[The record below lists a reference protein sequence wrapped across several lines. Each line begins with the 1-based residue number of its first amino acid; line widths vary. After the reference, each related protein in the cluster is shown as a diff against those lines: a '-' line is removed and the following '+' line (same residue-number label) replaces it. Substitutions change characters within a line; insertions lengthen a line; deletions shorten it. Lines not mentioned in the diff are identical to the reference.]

1 MGLQQVKIRV
11 GSYMSIDVVLTYCIL
26 IIAIILFVTEKLRPD
41 IVAILIMILLAWS
54 GVIEVGQA
62 FSGFSSN
69 AVVSVMAVM
78 IMGYGIDKSGI
89 MKKLS
94 KKIIQLAGNGEKKL
108 LVYVSL
114 SVGLISSFMQNIG
127 AAALFLPALR
137 RICRRTG
144 IHPSKL
150 LMPMGFAAILG
161 GTITMVASGPL
172 IILNDLVLQRGYEK
186 FNLFSVTP
194 VGLVL
199 LASGIL
205 YFYTMGSKVLPNP
218 EIESRKTPQNI
229 LKEIYDLPDN
239 VFEIFVNKG
248 SSISGKTIEE
258 IDLWTRFNVNILAM
272 FEDGST
278 VYAPWRRTRLHD
290 GQVLAVLGGR
300 ECVESF
306 VSECNLTLKDE
317 MEIFSNI
324 KNEEYAGFA
333 EIIVPPKSAFIGK
346 SLCEIAVRKNFSV
359 EPIIFISREG
369 DRIDFYDRPM
379 ESGQEMI
386 VFGRW
391 VDIRKI
397 KEIRDFAVI
406 TPITANVE
414 DESGSKW
421 IFALGSLL
429 FAIAMVLMGVRL
441 SLGFLTGAFLM
452 ILTRVIP
459 FDEIYSAIDWK
470 TVFLLSGLIPLG
482 IAFEKSGAAAITA
495 GVIIE
500 IIKSWG
506 TLPIM
511 FVVGILATLF
521 SLFMSNNAATVLL
534 VPLVMIMGEEF
545 GINPRALAILVAICT
560 SNSFIL
566 PTHQVNAFLMTPGG
580 YKNADYL
587 KAGGIMTVIFLVVAV
602 IFVYILFI

>member
-1 MGLQQVKIRV
+1 M
-11 GSYMSIDVVLTYCIL
+11 DVVITYCIL
-26 IIAIILFVTEKLRPD
+26 ILAIILFVTEKLRPD
-41 IVAILIMILLAWS
+41 LVAILIMILLAWS
-54 GVIEVGQA
+54 RVIEVGEA

-94 KKIIQLAGNGEKKL
+94 KKIIKLAGNGEKKL

-172 IILNDLVLQRGYEK
+172 IILNDLVTQRGYEK

-205 YFYTMGSKVLPNP
+205 YFYTLGSKVLPNP
-218 EIESRKTPQNI
+218 EVQANKTPQNI
-229 LKEIYDLPDN
+229 LKEIYNLPDN
-239 VFEIFVNKG
+239 VFELIVNEN
-248 SSISGKTIEE
+248 SRIAGKTIEE
-258 IDLWTRFNVNILAM
+258 IDLWSRYNINILAM

-278 VYAPWRRTRLHD
+278 VYAPWRRTRFQE
-290 GQVLAVLGGR
+290 GQVLAVLGTR
-300 ECVESF
+300 ECVENFTGNCDLSM
-306 VSECNLTLKDE
+306 KAE
-317 MEIFSNI
+317 MEVFSNI

-369 DRIDFYDRPM
+369 EQIDFFERPL

-397 KEIRDFAVI
+397 KEIRDFAVL
-406 TPITANVE
+406 TPISANVE
-414 DESGSKW
+414 DESGNKW

-429 FAIAMVLMGVRL
+429 FAITMVLMGVRL

-452 ILTRVIP
+452 ILTKVIP
-459 FDEIYSAIDWK
+459 LDEIYSAIDWK
-470 TVFLLSGLIPLG
+470 TVFLLAGLIPLG
-482 IAFEKSGAAAITA
+482 IAFEESGAAAITA
-495 GVIIE
+495 GYIIE
-500 IIKSWG
+500 IIKNWG
-506 TLPIM
+506 TIPIM
-511 FVVGILATLF
+511 FVIGILATLF

-534 VPLVMIMGEEF
+534 VPLVMIMGEQFE
-545 GINPRALAILVAICT
+545 INPRALAILVAVCT
-560 SNSFIL
+560 SNSFVL

-580 YKNADYL
+580 YKNSDYI
-587 KAGGIMTVIFLVVAV
+587 KAGGIMTLIFLIVAV
-602 IFVYILFI
+602 ICVYIIFI

>member
-1 MGLQQVKIRV
+1 
-11 GSYMSIDVVLTYCIL
+11 MSMDVVLTYCIL
-26 IIAIILFVTEKLRPD
+26 ILAIILFVTEKLRPD

-54 GVIEVGQA
+54 GVIEVEEA

-94 KKIIQLAGNGEKKL
+94 KKIIKLAGNGEKKL

-172 IILNDLVLQRGYEK
+172 IILNDLVIQRGYEK

-205 YFYTMGSKVLPNP
+205 YFYTMGGRVIPNP
-218 EIESRKTPQNI
+218 EIQPKKTSQNI

-239 VFEIFVNKG
+239 VFEIVVDKN
-248 SSISGKTIEE
+248 SEIIGKTIEE
-258 IDLWTRFNVNILAM
+258 IDLWNRFNIHILAM

-278 VYAPWRRTRLHD
+278 VYAPWRRTRFQD
-290 GQVLAVLGGR
+290 GQVLAVLGTK
-300 ECVESF
+300 ECIEFF
-306 VSECNLTLKDE
+306 VKVCKLKMKDE

-369 DRIDFYDRPM
+369 EQIDFYKKPM

-414 DESGSKW
+414 DENGSKW

-429 FAIAMVLMGVRL
+429 FAIIMVLLGVRL

-459 FDEIYSAIDWK
+459 IDEIYSAIDWK

-482 IAFEKSGAAAITA
+482 IAFEKSGAASMTA
-495 GVIIE
+495 GFIIE
-500 IIKSWG
+500 IIKNWG
-506 TLPIM
+506 TIPIM

-521 SLFMSNNAATVLL
+521 SLFMSNVAATVLL
-534 VPLVMIMGEEF
+534 VPLVMIMGEQF
-545 GINPRALAILVAICT
+545 GINPRALAMLVAVCT

-580 YKNADYL
+580 YRNADYM
-587 KAGGIMTVIFLVVAV
+587 KAGGFMTAIFLIIAV
-602 IFVYILFI
+602 IFIYILFV

>member
-1 MGLQQVKIRV
+1 M
-11 GSYMSIDVVLTYCIL
+11 DVVITYCIL
-26 IIAIILFVTEKLRPD
+26 ILAIILFVTEKLRPD

-54 GVIEVGQA
+54 GVIEVGKA

-69 AVVSVMAVM
+69 AVVSIMAVM

-94 KKIIQLAGNGEKKL
+94 KKIIRLAGNGEKKL

-172 IILNDLVLQRGYEK
+172 IILNDLITQRGYGK

-205 YFYTMGSKVLPNP
+205 YFYTLGSKVLPKP
-218 EIESRKTPQNI
+218 EIQVTKTPQNI

-239 VFEIFVNKG
+239 VFEIMVNEN
-248 SSISGKTIEE
+248 SRIVGKTIEE
-258 IDLWTRFNVNILAM
+258 IDLWSRYNINILAM

-278 VYAPWRRTRLHD
+278 VYAPWRRTRFQV
-290 GQVLAVLGGR
+290 GQVLAVLGTRG
-300 ECVESF
+300 CVENFTGCCSL
-306 VSECNLTLKDE
+306 SMKEE

-369 DRIDFYDRPM
+369 EQIDFFERPM

-397 KEIRDFAVI
+397 KEIRDFAVL
-406 TPITANVE
+406 TPITASVE
-414 DESGSKW
+414 DESGNKW

-429 FAIAMVLMGVRL
+429 FAIAIVLAGVRL

-452 ILTRVIP
+452 ILTKVIP
-459 FDEIYSAIDWK
+459 LDEVYSAIDWK
-470 TVFLLSGLIPLG
+470 TVFLLAGLIPLG
-482 IAFEKSGAAAITA
+482 LAFEESGAAAITA
-495 GVIIE
+495 GYIIE
-500 IIKSWG
+500 IIKNWG

-511 FVVGILATLF
+511 FVIGILATLF

-534 VPLVMIMGEEF
+534 VPLVMIMGEQF

-560 SNSFIL
+560 SNSFVL

-580 YKNADYL
+580 YNNSDYI
-587 KAGGIMTVIFLVVAV
+587 KAGGIMTAIFLVVAV
-602 IFVYILFI
+602 LLVYILFI